1 LMPSLLSLPNRLLDN
16 AGYNEDEARE
26 VLKRLVS
33 DPDSVYDIENQ
44 VFGKAEELG
53 LFDATKAVSESLSN
67 AVSIAGVL
75 GTMGGLVCH
84 PRDDH
89 FERSEARADAD
100 FGRAVDNPN
109 EFVNEANERG

>member
-1 LMPSLLSLPNRLLDN
+1 MPSLLSLPNRLLDN
-16 AGYNEDEARE
+16 AGYSAEESQEILGKLINDSE
-26 VLKRLVS
+26 V
-33 DPDSVYDIENQ
+33 VYDIENQ
-44 VFGKAEELG
+44 VFGKAEDLG
-53 LFDATKAVSESLSN
+53 LFDASKAISESLTN

-84 PRDDH
+84 PRDDV

-109 EFVNEANERG
+109 EFVNEANERS